1 MNTKMLVV
9 GDRFHAF
16 ARNEKVICVSDLEE
30 ILADDQ
36 PGYENVVFELGQGVS
51 ASRVRR
57 LIEIAESKNRRECLM
72 FDQLFKCGSRHV
84 HKHRPENSMLSI
96 PRMVGLN
103 VYEAD
108 VLVDDASELMA
119 DHSSGQHLQGMVL
132 VEAARQM
139 ILAVTEEYYSENWG
153 KPYSF
158 IWNEIVV
165 KYLAYAFPV
174 KTLLV
179 YRVKELVDPKKR
191 RSGFSV
197 DMEFIQSG
205 RIVCVSQSQFEVLEK
220 QLVKKREHKLALAS
234 VAA

>member
-1 MNTKMLVV
+1 MNSRMLVV

-30 ILADDQ
+30 VLADDQ
-36 PGYENVVFELGQGVS
+36 PGYEDVEFELGQGVS

-72 FDQLFKCGSRHV
+72 FEPLIKCGSKHV

-96 PRMVGLN
+96 PRKVGLN

-108 VLVDDASELMA
+108 VLVDDASELMT

-139 ILAVTEEYYSENWG
+139 ILAVTEEFYSEGWE

-158 IWNEIVV
+158 IWSEIAV
-165 KYLAYAFPV
+165 KFLAYAFPV

-179 YRVKELVDPKKR
+179 YRVKELDDPKKR
-191 RSGFSV
+191 RSGYSV

-205 RIVCVSQSQFEVLEK
+205 RTVCVSQSQFEVLAK
-220 QLVKKREHKLALAS
+220 QLVKKQEHKLALA
-234 VAA
+234 AATA